1 MSVSNALGAQDFFGK
16 DDPDGVEKFKTVAF
30 RVLYE
35 QKVEDELKQMRQ
47 ECDRLREDNT
57 SLSKQLRDLQAS
69 FDANM
74 DDRERVLAFK
84 SKRIEELHLKVRD
97 YEATNMS
104 LLQTINGG
112 HVGGDGT
119 SAGTHAAM
127 AALVNSGKPL
137 FHALVTCK
145 EQEYRRLYED
155 MRQQFEELTR
165 QVETNAVVVREMAIF
180 QQQKNDLE
188 AQLKSLQQLNT
199 IITAD
204 RDDKMAVL
212 ERKLVTE
219 HDRLLKE
226 KEAEIRVCQEA
237 METQMRRQ
245 LDVITL
251 RTIEE
256 NQRVQLELRYL
267 SAQLEKMV
275 KHTDQLTAENKQ
287 TQHEKHIFEDM
298 NASLS
303 KKIKFYEQLF
313 AKMQQQDHA
322 KSQQCDSAFESDG
335 MRPSGRFRLPR
346 KPPLPSL
353 YAAPPS
359 CPPLRLPREVDEDE
373 RRDLDSSNQL
383 NAIADALGEHLQKR
397 DFTQKQVA
405 AVIRYHRQHYLQQ
418 GNEVGVTPEEFR
430 VPARADF

>member
-1 MSVSNALGAQDFFGK
+1 MSTSNALGAQDFFGK
-16 DDPDGVEKFKTVAF
+16 DDPEGVEKFKTVAF

-57 SLSKQLRDLQAS
+57 SLSKQLRDLQTS

-137 FHALVTCK
+137 FHALETCK

-165 QVETNAVVVREMAIF
+165 QMEANAAVVREMEIF
-180 QQQKNDLE
+180 QQQKGDLE
-188 AQLKSLQQLNT
+188 TQLGNLQQLNAVV
-199 IITAD
+199 TAD
-204 RDDKMAVL
+204 RDDKVVVL

-219 HDRLLKE
+219 HDRLRKE

-245 LDVITL
+245 LDVTTL

-256 NQRVQLELRYL
+256 NERVQLELRYL

-275 KHTDQLTAENKQ
+275 KHVDQLTAENKR
-287 TQHEKHIFEDM
+287 TQHEKRIFEDM

-322 KSQQCDSAFESDG
+322 KSQQCDSAFEQDG
-335 MRPSGRFRLPR
+335 LRETGRFRLPR

-353 YAAPPS
+353 NAAPPS
-359 CPPLRLPREVDEDE
+359 CSPLHLPREADEGE
-373 RRDLDSSNQL
+373 QRDLDGSNQL
-383 NAIADALGEHLQKR
+383 NVMADALGEHLQKR
-397 DFTQKQVA
+397 DFTQKQVT
-405 AVIRYHRQHYLQQ
+405 AVIRYHRQHYQQ
-418 GNEVGVTPEEFR
+418 QSHEVGSLQCYGMAT
-430 VPARADF
+430 